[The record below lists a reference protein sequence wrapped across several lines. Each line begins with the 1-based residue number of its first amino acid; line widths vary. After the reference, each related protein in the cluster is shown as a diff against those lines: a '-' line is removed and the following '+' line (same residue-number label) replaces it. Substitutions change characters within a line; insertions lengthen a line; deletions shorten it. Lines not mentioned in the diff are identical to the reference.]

1 MLTILLFSFVPKAFE
16 VAMLVDAMC
25 FLKCKYT
32 VDGNNFSEPELEKS
46 RQIVTKFFFLNGIAG
61 SASTAVIKIAF

>member
-1 MLTILLFSFVPKAFE
+1 MLSQ
-16 VAMLVDAMC
+16 
-25 FLKCKYT
+25 CKYT

-61 SASTAVIKIAF
+61 SVVKNSPLITLILFAQEWRKRIIS